1 MKNIWNII
9 GKNKKEAIELIK
21 KNIGVNVELDFSKNH
36 TEEEIEREE
45 CFPFVLISN
54 RHFTIGDYTIG
65 KVKLIKN
72 KGTNNSDTLEIY
84 VNEWEE
90 WVSISECLSS
100 TENNVYL
107 AIEDF
112 FNNN

>member
-9 GKNKKEAIELIK
+9 GENKKEAIELIK

-36 TEEEIEREE
+36 TEEEIETEE
-45 CFPFVLISN
+45 CFPFALISN
-54 RHFTIGDYTIG
+54 RHFTIGDYAIG

-72 KGTNNSDTLEIY
+72 KGTNKSDSLEIY

-90 WVSISECLSS
+90 WVSISECLST

-107 AIEDF
+107 AIEEF
-112 FNNN
+112 FNKS